1 MLKYTLTVLVFGC
14 LLAALPAQFL
24 NETFDVNLTDGGFTS
39 AEFVFAAD
47 GTASAAGSWNNRS
60 RLRSASEG
68 GAAVLLGPANTGRL
82 LSAPFDANGT
92 ELYLSFYHYFRSEG
106 GSIQVRVI
114 DNGGAPVFTTTIVPN
129 LLALE
134 ETSAGKFEIIDI
146 SDILLSGSPYQLE
159 FSVAG
164 GTAFWLL
171 DDITVTETRPTYPTF
186 PRYFG
191 LRLTTFGT
199 PFVTD
204 SLGSAAVPYEL
215 VIDFIPTATQAE
227 KDDILQ
233 ALGAVRKQTCV
244 CDRLEVWELPG
255 GDFFDPA
262 TGEPLGDPG
271 DILERTLGSGPAGK
285 VDNIELN
292 LLNYNELQNEPAG
305 PNGPLTDGLIA
316 GLSPAPTG
324 AIKIAVLDTG
334 LDLDHPSLDGYVFK
348 SIEELDGDDGDS
360 NCYTDDV
367 IGWNFV
373 DNNNN
378 PSDDHSHGTHV
389 AGIVAQNLANC
400 DNCVFQIIP
409 YKTHSSYGVGTL
421 FATACATLQASV
433 NERVDV
439 INASWGFYGG
449 GSDILRA
456 AIDTAGNY
464 GTLVVAA
471 AGNDSLNLVADFQHP
486 ATFTLPEIISVGAFS
501 GTTTAPEDR
510 ADFSNYNPAFIDLL
524 APGIDIVSAVP
535 DDEIDTKTGTSMST
549 PAVAAAAA
557 LRTCDDG
564 RNPAATKSF
573 LLGNANTFPVAIGEF
588 VLDGNVLNLGDL
600 CQEIIP
606 TDGEPANADFS
617 ICISADGEAIDVRAL
632 RASFATDVQI
642 VAETGVLVVTQDNVN
657 FAAGESILLSLA
669 GQPAGNYFVVIS
681 KGDRTLVQRLVKR

>member
-1 MLKYTLTVLVFGC
+1 MLKYILMVLVSCC
-14 LLAALPAQFL
+14 LMVALPAQFL
-24 NETFDVNLTDGGFTS
+24 VETFDANLTDGGFFS

-47 GTASAAGSWNNRS
+47 GTASAAADWNNRS

-68 GAAVLLGPANTGRL
+68 GAAVLVGPANAGRL
-82 LSAPFDANGT
+82 LSGSFDANGT

-106 GSIQVRVI
+106 GSIQVRVL
-114 DNGGAPVFTTTIVPN
+114 DNGGVPVFTTTIVPN
-129 LLALE
+129 VQSLE

-146 SDILLSGSPYQLE
+146 SDALAGGQPLQLE
-159 FSVAG
+159 FSVIG
-164 GTAFWLL
+164 GAAFWLL
-171 DDITVTETRPTYPTF
+171 DDITVTGTRPAYPTF

-191 LRLTTFGT
+191 ERLTDFAI

-215 VIDFIPTATQAE
+215 VIDFVPTATQTE

-255 GDFFDPA
+255 GNFFDPA

-271 DILERTLGSGPAGK
+271 EILERTLGSGPAGE

-305 PNGPLTDGLIA
+305 PNDPLTDAMIA
-316 GLSPAPTG
+316 GFDPAPTG
-324 AIKIAVLDTG
+324 AIKIVVLDTG
-334 LDLDHPSLDGYVFK
+334 LDLDHPSLDGYVFR
-348 SIEELDGDDGDS
+348 SIEALDGDDGDS
-360 NCYTDDV
+360 NCYTDDAV
-367 IGWNFV
+367 GWNFV

-389 AGIVAQNLANC
+389 AGIIAQNLGNC
-400 DNCVFQIIP
+400 ANCVFQIIP

-433 NERVDV
+433 NEGADV

-449 GSDILRA
+449 GSAILRA

-501 GTTTAPEDR
+501 GSATAPVGR
-510 ADFSNYNPAFIDLL
+510 ADFSNYNPTYIDLF
-524 APGIDIVSAVP
+524 APGINIVSAVP

-573 LLGNANTFPVAIGEF
+573 LLGNANTFPVEIGEF
-588 VLDGNVLNLGDL
+588 VLNGNVLNLGDL
-600 CQEIIP
+600 CPEIIT
-606 TDGEPANADFS
+606 TDGVPANADFS
-617 ICISADGEAIDVRAL
+617 ICLSEDGEEIDVKAL
-632 RASFATDVQI
+632 RPSFATDVQ
-642 VAETGVLVVTQDNVN
+642 VVGGTGVLVANQENVN
-657 FAAGESILLSLA
+657 FAAGENITLSLA
-669 GQPAGNYFVVIS
+669 GQPAGNYFVVIT